1 MKKIILVIL
10 SVLLFVPSIIFADM
24 GAPSIESYKAT
35 ITNKDGAVL
44 YQHYERTEEFK
55 ATNKKMDYGKTVNII
70 FEEGGYAQ
78 LENND
83 YVKLS
88 DIALVTKEYTFKDRE
103 WQSPVR
109 SLVLKDQDIR
119 KGPADAYESTGVTVK
134 AGTKLNV
141 RTNIGDGG
149 GSPWVYVEYNGT
161 KGYLNSYDEGLTLGE
176 SHKPIIFA
184 RDTELVDVNTG
195 KVIETIKANTKV
207 TGKIYSLDR
216 YSFGF
221 YIEFENKK
229 GIVNGGF
236 RDETMSMEDKLE
248 EFKVVKKADVYE
260 SLNNIGTPENPKYKA
275 IGTVDAGK
283 VFKSSY
289 YIQQYSYVIVYYE
302 EGNVKGWIK
311 ATNEKYSDSVEST
324 DTIGVLSF
332 NESIGSEDLFFTTP
346 YTDEELAEGT
356 SNGVEKEPT
365 IKPTDVPV
373 SIFNQTLLLCII
385 GALLL
390 FIVALVTIML
400 VNKKKNK

>member
-1 MKKIILVIL
+1 MKKLLLVIL

-88 DIALVTKEYTFKDRE
+88 DIALVTKDYTFKDRE
-103 WQSPVR
+103 WQSPIR

-134 AGTKLNV
+134 AGPKLNV

-221 YIEFENKK
+221 YIEFENKR
-229 GIVNGGF
+229 V
-236 RDETMSMEDKLE
+236 
-248 EFKVVKKADVYE
+248 
-260 SLNNIGTPENPKYKA
+260 
-275 IGTVDAGK
+275 
-283 VFKSSY
+283 
-289 YIQQYSYVIVYYE
+289 
-302 EGNVKGWIK
+302 
-311 ATNEKYSDSVEST
+311 
-324 DTIGVLSF
+324 
-332 NESIGSEDLFFTTP
+332 
-346 YTDEELAEGT
+346 
-356 SNGVEKEPT
+356 
-365 IKPTDVPV
+365 
-373 SIFNQTLLLCII
+373 
-385 GALLL
+385 
-390 FIVALVTIML
+390 
-400 VNKKKNK
+400 